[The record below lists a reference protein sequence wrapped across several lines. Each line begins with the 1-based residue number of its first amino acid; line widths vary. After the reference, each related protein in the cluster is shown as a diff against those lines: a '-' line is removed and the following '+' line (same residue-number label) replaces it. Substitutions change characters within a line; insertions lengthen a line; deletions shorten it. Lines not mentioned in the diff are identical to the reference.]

1 MAILSRYM
9 TDDHEACDRLFA
21 EAENAAAAADWAT
34 AAKQFDAFRAA
45 TLRHFLCEEDVL
57 FPAFEERTGMTAGP
71 TMVMRDE
78 HTQVRSVLDAMANA
92 VASHDMESYLGYS
105 ETLLMLLRQHNLK
118 EEQMLYP
125 MIDRAMPDAVDAL
138 VARMR
143 ELTA

>member
-1 MAILSRYM
+1 
-9 TDDHEACDRLFA
+9 
-21 EAENAAAAADWAT
+21 
-34 AAKQFDAFRAA
+34 
-45 TLRHFLCEEDVL
+45 
-57 FPAFEERTGMTAGP
+57 MTAGP